1 MIIPEYLCINKS
13 FFFKVIGIFVF
24 LNEKIKKNSVKM
36 SIDNHNDYSNIKHI
50 LKNLIHIGVCG
61 KTTLNSLK
69 VKYSVVS
76 N

>member
-36 SIDNHNDYSNIKHI
+36 SIDNQNDYSNIKDI
-50 LKNLIHIGVCG
+50 LINLIHKGASN
-61 KTTLNSLK
+61 KTALNTIK
-69 VKYSVVS
+69 IKYSII
-76 N
+76 NN